1 MAGPT
6 WVSLSLAV
14 FMVATSVYCAG
25 RLVLSRRRHAVTQ
38 HDVDAVHVVMGVVM
52 AGMLAGALSFGW
64 SGLWKDFFGVSAAW
78 FGWQSVSALIRFRT
92 RGGAISHHAGHLLTS
107 GAMCAMFVA
116 VPTGSA
122 GASATM
128 STSAGMGGMGY
139 MAGMPGSGDARWW
152 PPVAVLLAVVLFGYA
167 NFYVRALILAG
178 PRPTSAGVGST
189 AQMAPSTL
197 SPRLAL
203 CCEIVMSLTMSYM
216 LIVLR

>member
-14 FMVATSVYCAG
+14 LMVATSVYCAG
-25 RLVLSRRRHAVTQ
+25 RLVISRRREAVTQ
-38 HDVDAVHVVMGVVM
+38 RDVDGVHVVMGVAM

-64 SGLWKDFFGVSAAW
+64 SGLWMGFFGVSAAW
-78 FGWQSVSALIRFRT
+78 FGWQSISALIHFRT
-92 RGGAISHHAGHLLTS
+92 RGGTISHHVGHLLTS

-116 VPTGSA
+116 VPAATA
-122 GASATM
+122 GASTTM
-128 STSAGMGGMGY
+128 SASAGMGD
-139 MAGMPGSGDARWW
+139 MAGMAGMAGSGGARWW
-152 PPVAVLLAVVLFGYA
+152 PLVAVLLAVILFGYA

-178 PRPTSAGVGST
+178 TRSTGAGGESTGQLAPT
-189 AQMAPSTL
+189 TL